1 MKNQPKTPISNRG
14 FNAQFLC
21 IAPLSNPLKLDR
33 VITSI
38 DAVRIKYTYPRTIC
52 NPETFERFDTL
63 DYLMG
68 RLTSIPLWMT
78 GKFDMNTYESRFKMG
93 NYMYTVNYTCPGDS
107 SFAVLVGRYNTA
119 DKSVGQAFDPVRR
132 VTYDVVMDFNPNK
145 VPAAAWTSIADIL
158 APLALSTSVVR
169 FDLAMDFPM
178 ARADLQLVQRPG
190 SGYQCF
196 VDPDEV
202 KTEYTGKRS
211 QHGAIKLYD
220 KAADLGHPELN
231 VTRCEITIDPKKF
244 KSIKDLF
251 PTIKALTPVELSL
264 DFSSLPFP
272 VQSVILHPDLY
283 DLLKQSVHPNT
294 WRKYKAM
301 IQDYGQTYYSPA
313 DEQFKEIDRYVR
325 TRLQALKD
333 AGTVHYTPET
343 TADPVPEWV
352 KNCEMMNQAGLVP
365 ALA

>member
-21 IAPLSNPLKLDR
+21 IAPLHNPLILDR

-38 DAVRIKYTYPRTIC
+38 DSIRIKYTYPKTIS

-63 DYLMG
+63 DYLMEE
-68 RLTSIPLWMT
+68 LTSIPLWMT
-78 GKFDMNTYESRFKMG
+78 GKIDLKTYESRFKMG
-93 NYMYTVNYTCPGDS
+93 NYMYTVNYACPGDS
-107 SFAVLVGRYNTA
+107 SFSVLVGRFNTSE
-119 DKSVGQAFDPVRR
+119 KSVGQAFDPARR

-145 VPAAAWTSIADIL
+145 VPGDAWQTIAGIL
-158 APLALSTSVVR
+158 APLSLTTSVVR
-169 FDLAMDFPM
+169 FDLAMDFAM
-178 ARADLQLVQRPG
+178 ARNDLSLIQRPG

-196 VDPDEV
+196 IDNDGV

-220 KAADLGHPELN
+220 KGADLDHPELN
-231 VTRCEITIDPKKF
+231 ISRCEITIDPKRF
-244 KSIKDLF
+244 KTVKDMF
-251 PTIKALTPVELSL
+251 PEIRTFSPVELSM

-301 IQDYGQTYYSPA
+301 IQDYGQTYLSPTE
-313 DEQFKEIDRYVR
+313 EQFKEIDRYIHTQMFVY
-325 TRLQALKD
+325 KN
-333 AGTVHYTPET
+333 AGHGLPN
-343 TADPVPEWV
+343 TA
-352 KNCEMMNQAGLVP
+352 
-365 ALA
+365 

>member
-1 MKNQPKTPISNRG
+1 MKKGAANGPKTPISNRG

-21 IAPLSNPLKLDR
+21 VAPLAEPLILDR

-38 DAVRIKYTYPRTIC
+38 DAVRIKYTYPKTIC
-52 NPETFERFDTL
+52 NPETFERYDTL
-63 DYLMG
+63 DYLLT

-78 GKFDMNTYESRFKMG
+78 GKFDMTTFESRFKLG
-93 NYMYTVNYTCPGDS
+93 NYAYTVNYTCPDGT

-119 DKSVGQAFDPVRR
+119 DKSTGYAFDSARG

-145 VPAAAWTSIADIL
+145 VPADAWQTITGIL

-178 ARADLQLVQRPG
+178 ARSDLQLVQRPG

-196 VDPDEV
+196 VDPSGV

-220 KAADLGHPELN
+220 KAADLGHPDLN

-244 KSIKDLF
+244 KGTKALF
-251 PTIKALTPVELSL
+251 PTIKALTPVELSF
-264 DFSSLPFP
+264 DFSALPFP
-272 VQSVILHPDLY
+272 VQFQAPSFPQASCRDHSPHPRFPV
-283 DLLKQSVHPNT
+283 QAT
-294 WRKYKAM
+294 WHNAYIPPCGSR
-301 IQDYGQTYYSPA
+301 IPA
-313 DEQFKEIDRYVR
+313 EDI
-325 TRLQALKD
+325 
-333 AGTVHYTPET
+333 
-343 TADPVPEWV
+343 
-352 KNCEMMNQAGLVP
+352 C
-365 ALA
+365 